1 MTSPFWRHEMSQI
14 RNKARKL
21 VAMVGLLSLAFVAVP
36 LSGTSVSAETA
47 PVFTLNATAENVQQC
62 ASLVGYT
69 ISSTGGAV
77 TRYAISPAVPKGLIF
92 SSTTGLLS
100 GKPEVVA
107 SATQFSITGTNTA
120 GSLTKYFTL
129 TVTQPEVKDIYPK
142 CQVVSGVVGTP
153 ITPTV
158 AYYDWNIPSEYNFT
172 ISPALPTG
180 LTINELTGV
189 ISGTPTKET
198 PAVDWQFTVTMDE
211 EDQPNQYFATVTMTI
226 YPVAATTTTVAATTT
241 TTTVAPTTTT
251 TVKPTTTTVAPT
263 TTTTVAPT
271 TTTTVAVAKT
281 TTIVCS
287 KGSTT
292 KRVTAVNPKCPAG
305 YKKKTK

>member
-1 MTSPFWRHEMSQI
+1 MSQI
-14 RNKARKL
+14 RKNARKF
-21 VAMVGLLSLAFVAVP
+21 AAIIGLCSVAFVAIP
-36 LSGTSVSAETA
+36 LAGTSVSAETA
-47 PVFTLNATAENVQQC
+47 PVFTLSTTVENVEQC
-62 ASLVGYT
+62 GTLVGYT

-129 TVTQPEVKDIYPK
+129 TVTQPEIKDIYPK
-142 CQVVSGVVGTP
+142 CQVVTGVVGTP

-180 LTINELTGV
+180 LTINALTGV

-198 PAVDWQFTVTMDE
+198 PTVDWQFTVTMDE

-226 YPVAATTTTVAATTT
+226 YPLVVATTTT

-271 TTTTVAVAKT
+271 TTTTVAVAKK
-281 TTIVCS
+281 TTIVCT

-292 KRVTAVNPKCPAG
+292 KRVTAVKPKCPTG
-305 YKKKTK
+305 YKKKIK

>member
-1 MTSPFWRHEMSQI
+1 MSQI
-14 RNKARKL
+14 RKNARKF
-21 VAMVGLLSLAFVAVP
+21 AAIIGLCSVAFVAIP
-36 LSGTSVSAETA
+36 LAGTSVSAETA
-47 PVFTLNATAENVQQC
+47 PVFTLSTTVENVEQC
-62 ASLVGYT
+62 GTLVGYT
-69 ISSTGGAV
+69 VSSTGGAV

-129 TVTQPEVKDIYPK
+129 TVTQPEIKDIYPK
-142 CQVVSGVVGTP
+142 CQVVTGVVGTP

-226 YPVAATTTTVAATTT
+226 YPLVVATTTT

-271 TTTTVAVAKT
+271 TTTTVAVAKK
-281 TTIVCS
+281 TTIVCT

-292 KRVTAVNPKCPAG
+292 KRVTAVKPKCPTG

>member
-1 MTSPFWRHEMSQI
+1 MSQI
-14 RNKARKL
+14 RKNARKF
-21 VAMVGLLSLAFVAVP
+21 AAIIGLCSVAFVAVP
-36 LSGTSVSAETA
+36 LAGTSVYAETA
-47 PVFTLNATAENVQQC
+47 PVFTLSTTVENVEQC
-62 ASLVGYT
+62 GTLVGYT

-129 TVTQPEVKDIYPK
+129 TVTQPEIKDIYPK
-142 CQVVSGVVGTP
+142 CQVVTGVVGTP

-226 YPVAATTTTVAATTT
+226 YPLVVATTTT

-271 TTTTVAVAKT
+271 TTTTVAVAKK
-281 TTIVCS
+281 TTIVCT

-292 KRVTAVNPKCPAG
+292 KRVTAVKPKCPTG

>member
-1 MTSPFWRHEMSQI
+1 MSQI
-14 RNKARKL
+14 RKNARKF
-21 VAMVGLLSLAFVAVP
+21 AAIIGLCSVAFVAIP
-36 LSGTSVSAETA
+36 LAGTSVSAETA
-47 PVFTLNATAENVQQC
+47 PVFTLSTTVENVEQC
-62 ASLVGYT
+62 GTLVGYT

-129 TVTQPEVKDIYPK
+129 TVTQPEIKDIYPK
-142 CQVVSGVVGTP
+142 CQVVTGVVGTP

-226 YPVAATTTTVAATTT
+226 YPLVVATTTT

-271 TTTTVAVAKT
+271 TTTTVAVAKK
-281 TTIVCS
+281 TTIVCT

-292 KRVTAVNPKCPAG
+292 KRVTAVKPKCPTG

>member
-1 MTSPFWRHEMSQI
+1 MSQI
-14 RNKARKL
+14 RKNARKF
-21 VAMVGLLSLAFVAVP
+21 AAIIGLCSVAFVAIP
-36 LSGTSVSAETA
+36 LAGTSVSAETA
-47 PVFTLNATAENVQQC
+47 PVFTLSTTVENVEQC
-62 ASLVGYT
+62 GTLVGYT

-129 TVTQPEVKDIYPK
+129 TVTQPEIKDIYPK
-142 CQVVSGVVGTP
+142 CQVVTGVVGTS
-153 ITPTV
+153 ISPTV

-226 YPVAATTTTVAATTT
+226 YPLVVATTTTTTTVAATTT
-241 TTTVAPTTTT
+241 TTT
-251 TVKPTTTTVAPT
+251 TVAPA

-271 TTTTVAVAKT
+271 TTTTVAVAKK
-281 TTIVCS
+281 TTIVCT

-292 KRVTAVNPKCPAG
+292 KRVTAVNPKCPTG

>member
-1 MTSPFWRHEMSQI
+1 MSQI
-14 RNKARKL
+14 LKNARKF
-21 VAMVGLLSLAFVAVP
+21 AAIIGLCSVAFVAIP
-36 LSGTSVSAETA
+36 LAGTSVSAETA
-47 PVFTLNATAENVQQC
+47 PVFTLSATVENVQQC
-62 ASLVGYT
+62 GTLVGYT

-107 SATQFSITGTNTA
+107 SATQFSVTGTNTA

-142 CQVVSGVVGTP
+142 CQVISGVVGTP

-180 LTINELTGV
+180 LSINELTGV

-211 EDQPNQYFATVTMTI
+211 EDQPNTYFATVTMTI
-226 YPVAATTTTVAATTT
+226 YPVAATTTTI
-241 TTTVAPTTTT
+241 APT
-251 TVKPTTTTVAPT
+251 P
-263 TTTTVAPT
+263 TTTVAPT
-271 TTTTVAVAKT
+271 TTTTVAVAKK
-281 TTIVCS
+281 TTIVCT
-287 KGSTT
+287 KGSTI
-292 KRVTAVNPKCPAG
+292 KRVTGLSPKCPVG